1 MKKKFKIWQVVLG
14 VCSLL
19 LVTGCGNSNNMESMT
34 CTRTMNQNEI
44 KTSLKY
50 NVEYEGDYV
59 SRIKTVE
66 TVETDDTDILNT
78 YKEQIESLY
87 SPYKDVE
94 YYEYNVDVTDNKL
107 TSTVDINYAKVDTD
121 KLLEIDSANGQLI
134 KDGNISVDD
143 IKSVYE
149 SLGATCKND

>member
-1 MKKKFKIWQVVLG
+1 MKKKFKIWQIVLG

-19 LVTGCGNSNNMESMT
+19 LITGCGKSSNFESMT

-50 NVEYEGDYV
+50 NVQYEGDYV
-59 SRIKTVE
+59 SKIKTIE
-66 TVETDDTDILNT
+66 TIETYNVDTLNT

-94 YYEYNVDVTDNKL
+94 YYKYDVDINDNKL
-107 TSTVDINYAKVDTD
+107 TSTVDINYKKVDTD

-134 KDGNISVDD
+134 KDGKIRVDD

-149 SLGATCKND
+149 SLGAICKKD

>member
-19 LVTGCGNSNNMESMT
+19 LVTGCGNNSTESMT

-78 YKEQIESLY
+78 YKDQIESLY

-94 YYEYNVDVTDNKL
+94 YYEYNVDIADNKL
-107 TSTVDINYAKVDTD
+107 TSTVDINYTKVDTD

-134 KDGNISVDD
+134 KDGKISVDD

>member
-1 MKKKFKIWQVVLG
+1 MKKKFRIWQVVLG

-19 LVTGCGNSNNMESMT
+19 LVTGCGNNSMESMT
-34 CTRTMNQNEI
+34 CTRTMNQNGI

-50 NVEYEGDYV
+50 NVEYEGNYL

-66 TVETDDTDILNT
+66 TVETDDTYILNT
-78 YKEQIESLY
+78 YKNQIESLY
-87 SPYKDVE
+87 SPYKGVE
-94 YYEYNVDVTDNKL
+94 YYEYNVDIADNKL

-121 KLLEIDSANGQLI
+121 KLLEIDSANGTLI
-134 KDGNISVDD
+134 KDGKISVDD

>member
-14 VCSLL
+14 VFILL
-19 LVTGCGNSNNMESMT
+19 LVTGCGNNNSMESMT
-34 CTRTMNQNEI
+34 CTRTMNQSGI

-50 NVEYEGDYV
+50 NVKYKGDYV

-66 TVETDDTDILNT
+66 TVETDSSDILNT

-94 YYEYNVDVTDNKL
+94 YYDYNVDVVDNKL
-107 TSTVDINYAKVDTD
+107 TSTVDINYEKVDTD

-134 KDGNISVDD
+134 KDGKISVDD

>member
-1 MKKKFKIWQVVLG
+1 MKKKFKIWQIVLG

-19 LVTGCGNSNNMESMT
+19 LITGCGKSSNVESMT

-50 NVEYEGDYV
+50 NVQYEGDYV
-59 SRIKTVE
+59 SKIKTIE
-66 TVETDDTDILNT
+66 TIETDNVDTLNT

-94 YYEYNVDVTDNKL
+94 YYKYDVDINDNKL
-107 TSTVDINYAKVDTD
+107 TSTVDINYKKVDTD

-134 KDGNISVDD
+134 KDGKIRVDD

>member
-14 VCSLL
+14 VFILF
-19 LVTGCGNSNNMESMT
+19 LVTGCGNSNDTLSMT
-34 CTRTMNQNEI
+34 CTRTMNQNNI

-50 NVEYEGDYV
+50 NVEYKDDYV
-59 SRIKTVE
+59 SRIKSVE
-66 TVETDDTDILNT
+66 TIETDSSDILNT

-87 SPYKDVE
+87 SPYQDVD
-94 YYEYNVDVTDNKL
+94 YYEYNVEIQDNKL
-107 TSTVDINYAKVDTD
+107 TSTVDINYEKVDTD

-134 KDGNISVDD
+134 KDGKIRVDD

-149 SLGATCKND
+149 NLGAICEED

>member
-1 MKKKFKIWQVVLG
+1 MKKKFKIWQIVLG

-19 LVTGCGNSNNMESMT
+19 LITGCGKSSNFESMT

-50 NVEYEGDYV
+50 NVQYEGDYV
-59 SRIKTVE
+59 SKIKTIE
-66 TVETDDTDILNT
+66 TIETDNVDTLNT

-94 YYEYNVDVTDNKL
+94 YYKYDVDINDNKL
-107 TSTVDINYAKVDTD
+107 TSTVDIKYKKVDTD

-134 KDGNISVDD
+134 KDGKIRVDD

-149 SLGATCKND
+149 SLGAICKKD

>member
-14 VCSLL
+14 VFILL
-19 LVTGCGNSNNMESMT
+19 LVTGCGNSNSMESMT
-34 CTRTMNQNEI
+34 CTRTMNQNGI

-50 NVEYEGDYV
+50 NVKYKGDYV

-66 TVETDDTDILNT
+66 TVETDDSVILNT

-87 SPYKDVE
+87 SPYKDVK
-94 YYEYNVDVTDNKL
+94 YYDYNVDVTDNKL
-107 TSTVDINYAKVDTD
+107 TSTVDINYEKVDTD

-134 KDGNISVDD
+134 KDGKISVDD

>member
-34 CTRTMNQNEI
+34 CTRTMNQNGI

-50 NVEYEGDYV
+50 NVVYEGDYV

-66 TVETDDTDILNT
+66 TVETDVTDILNT
-78 YKEQIESLY
+78 YKDQIESLY
-87 SPYKDVE
+87 SPYKDVK
-94 YYEYNVDVTDNKL
+94 YYGYNVDVTDNKL
-107 TSTVDINYAKVDTD
+107 TSTVDINYTKVDTD

-134 KDGNISVDD
+134 KDGKISVDD

>member
-14 VCSLL
+14 VFILL
-19 LVTGCGNSNNMESMT
+19 LVTGCGNNNSMESMT
-34 CTRTMNQNEI
+34 CTRTMNQSGI

-50 NVEYEGDYV
+50 NVKYKGDYV

-66 TVETDDTDILNT
+66 TVETDSSDILNT

-94 YYEYNVDVTDNKL
+94 YYDYNVDVVDNKL
-107 TSTVDINYAKVDTD
+107 TSTVDINYEKVDTD
-121 KLLEIDSANGQLI
+121 KLLEVDASNGQII
-134 KDGNISVDD
+134 KDGKILIDD
-143 IKSVYE
+143 VRDLYE

>member
-14 VCSLL
+14 VFILF
-19 LVTGCGNSNNMESMT
+19 LVTGCGNSNDALSMT
-34 CTRTMNQNEI
+34 CTRTMNQNNI

-50 NVEYEGDYV
+50 NVEYKDDYV
-59 SRIKTVE
+59 SRIKSVE
-66 TVETDDTDILNT
+66 TIETDSSDILNT

-87 SPYKDVE
+87 SPYQDVD
-94 YYEYNVDVTDNKL
+94 YYEYNVEIQDNKL
-107 TSTVDINYAKVDTD
+107 TSTVDINYEKVDTD

-134 KDGNISVDD
+134 KDGKIRVDD

-149 SLGATCKND
+149 NLGAICEED

>member
-1 MKKKFKIWQVVLG
+1 MKKKFKIWQIVLG

-19 LVTGCGNSNNMESMT
+19 LITGCGKSSNFESMT

-50 NVEYEGDYV
+50 NVQYEGDYV
-59 SRIKTVE
+59 SKIKTIE
-66 TVETDDTDILNT
+66 TIETDNVDTLNT

-94 YYEYNVDVTDNKL
+94 YYKYDVDINDNKL
-107 TSTVDINYAKVDTD
+107 TSTVDINYKKVDTD

-134 KDGNISVDD
+134 KDGKIRVDD

-149 SLGATCKND
+149 SLGAICKKD

>member
-34 CTRTMNQNEI
+34 CTRTMNQNGI

-78 YKEQIESLY
+78 YKDQIESLY

-134 KDGNISVDD
+134 KDGKISVDD